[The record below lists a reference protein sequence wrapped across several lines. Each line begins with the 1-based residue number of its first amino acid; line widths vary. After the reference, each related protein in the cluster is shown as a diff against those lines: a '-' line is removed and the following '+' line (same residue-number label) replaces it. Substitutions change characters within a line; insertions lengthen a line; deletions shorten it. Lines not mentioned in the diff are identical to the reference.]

1 MRLINNIKNKLNS
14 EIILILNPN
23 PKAYVTLD
31 LFPKKKWPLDLGLLF
46 WLLIFKAVTL
56 GMLHTW
62 TFSASS
68 LGKVDVSFTNS
79 LFIRKSTCCFFH
91 KKRKKPTLVLDLILP
106 SQQLIWKKTPACV
119 TLSSCYLLFINW
131 VMWG

>member
-1 MRLINNIKNKLNS
+1 MRLINNIKNKLSS

-31 LFPKKKWPLDLGLLF
+31 LFPKKKKWPLDLGLLF

-56 GMLHTW
+56 GMLDTW

-68 LGKVDVSFTNS
+68 AAKS
-79 LFIRKSTCCFFH
+79 LFTTKSACCFFH
-91 KKRKKPTLVLDLILP
+91 KKKKKHPFTKKGKKKKHPLVFVLILP
-106 SQQLIWKKTPACV
+106 SQQLIWKEDTCMHAWCI
-119 TLSSCYLLFINW
+119 LL
-131 VMWG
+131 